1 MVCFGVPVGILSADD
16 WVCVFVLLVVWV
28 RHPALGAA
36 SNWVM
41 LSLVYRWR
49 LLWEFS
55 LINTPWG

>member
-1 MVCFGVPVGILSADD
+1 MVCFGVLVRILSADD
-16 WVCVFVLLVVWV
+16 WVHVFVLLVVWV